1 MVAGLYQQMGQL
13 LGSMAL
19 LPQALGVGLGVIA
32 MPEHREV
39 FGINTDMTRALGIGI
54 YKDVG

>member
-1 MVAGLYQQMGQL
+1 
-13 LGSMAL
+13 MAL